1 MGRVEQACGLARMQN
16 LSLEEVKDSGWLTGD
31 LGLMGRTETLKSFE
45 GPEAQPECGLRE
57 TRMVEVLIHEH
68 TNFC

>member
-31 LGLMGRTETLKSFE
+31 LGLMGRTETLK
-45 GPEAQPECGLRE
+45 
-57 TRMVEVLIHEH
+57 VLKGQRH
-68 TNFC
+68 NQNVASGRRGW